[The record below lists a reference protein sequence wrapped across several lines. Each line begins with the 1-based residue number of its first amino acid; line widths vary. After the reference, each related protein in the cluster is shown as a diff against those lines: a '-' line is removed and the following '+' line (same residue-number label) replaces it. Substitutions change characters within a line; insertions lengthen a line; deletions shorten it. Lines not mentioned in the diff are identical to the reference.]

1 MLRLPVGVVGVVGMG
16 TSTLLVGLC
25 LGREEEGEYKEA
37 SRLGTLGG
45 TSVSSSMGSSV
56 SCGLG
61 RGPDPSWSMALG
73 LATESLRCFKRSFSV
88 FLASTDLF

>member
-25 LGREEEGEYKEA
+25 LGREEEGEYREA

-56 SCGLG
+56 SCCLG
-61 RGPDPSWSMALG
+61 RGPDPS
-73 LATESLRCFKRSFSV
+73 
-88 FLASTDLF
+88 